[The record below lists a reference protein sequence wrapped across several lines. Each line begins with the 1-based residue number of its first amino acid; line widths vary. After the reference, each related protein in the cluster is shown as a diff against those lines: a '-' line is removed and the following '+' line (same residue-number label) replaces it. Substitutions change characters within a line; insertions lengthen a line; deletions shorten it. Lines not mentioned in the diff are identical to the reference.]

1 MKLITKKL
9 VLLTFLSLM
18 GAAVIVSCGK
28 KTAEG
33 EHPTSDSTEHPSDS
47 TEHPS
52 DSTQSEHPE
61 HPQDSTTN
69 N

>member
-18 GAAVIVSCGK
+18 GATVIVSCGK
-28 KTAEG
+28 KAAEG
-33 EHPTSDSTEHPSDS
+33 EHPTSDSAVEASDS

-61 HPQDSTTN
+61 HPQDSTKN